1 MVVEGMVWCDCY
13 VFSKMDE
20 YWKGWGVGMFLLVF
34 RARKRA
40 ILFTLNLKLSIKI
53 TLDHP
58 PTTHHLYYPHTTNF
72 SKVLR
77 LSRRILFDM

>member
-1 MVVEGMVWCDCY
+1 
-13 VFSKMDE
+13 
-20 YWKGWGVGMFLLVF
+20 MFLLVF

-40 ILFTLNLKLSIKI
+40 ILFTLNLKLSTKI

-58 PTTHHLYYPHTTNF
+58 PPTNHLYYPHTTNF
-72 SKVLR
+72 SKVSR